1 MQVMGGN
8 CGGIVASY
16 VYIARDG
23 PRYITGH
30 SILIGFVGMAFFL
43 TSFMTLWCRRENVR
57 RNVLSIAS
65 GAPREVTEQRKAIE
79 KDLADDVP
87 WFRFTV

>member
-8 CGGIVASY
+8 CGGIIASY
-16 VYIARDG
+16 VYLSRDG
-23 PRYITGH
+23 PRFITGH

-43 TSFMTLWCRRENVR
+43 TSFMTLWCRKENARRDAAMGGGQQGLTEEQKALERE
-57 RNVLSIAS
+57 
-65 GAPREVTEQRKAIE
+65 
-79 KDLADDVP
+79 LADDVP

>member
-16 VYIARDG
+16 VYLSRDG
-23 PRYITGH
+23 PRFITGH

-43 TSFMTLWCRRENVR
+43 TSFMTLWCRKENARRDAAMGGGQQDLTEEQKALERE
-57 RNVLSIAS
+57 
-65 GAPREVTEQRKAIE
+65 
-79 KDLADDVP
+79 LADDVP